1 MGGSGGGGGS
11 GSGRRLGAVDIGS
24 NAARLLICDA
34 DGDGG
39 LKKVVMVR
47 MPLRLGAPVFSRG
60 EIGAAAG
67 GRLIECMRAF
77 RWLFRS
83 QGTDAVCACAT
94 SAMREASDGA
104 AWALE
109 GGEALG
115 AEIRIIGGR
124 EEAGLLARS
133 VARFTGKG
141 AGILAD
147 VGGGSAD
154 VCAFRTGD
162 SKGESGGVE
171 GGVSG
176 ARVEGGM
183 EGGVEGGES
192 GVSGA
197 GVEGGEGGVG
207 GVGWVGWVGGVEVLE
222 AESFGLG
229 AVRLLEGGVSEAEWG
244 RFGEWMEA
252 AAERYGVS
260 ELTACGGNIRRL
272 GKLLDGRI
280 NLEKLESL
288 RDELSGMTKRE
299 RMLRYDF
306 RSDRADVIVPAAE
319 IYCAAL
325 RAGNFTRLKIPPAA
339 GLADGIIRQMAG
351 ESQ

>member
-1 MGGSGGGGGS
+1 MTAKRSQEGGESIGGGMGGSGGGGGS

-171 GGVSG
+171 
-176 ARVEGGM
+176 
-183 EGGVEGGES
+183 
-192 GVSGA
+192 
-197 GVEGGEGGVG
+197 
-207 GVGWVGWVGGVEVLE
+207 VLE

-244 RFGEWMEA
+244 RFGKWMEA

-272 GKLLDGRI
+272 GKLLDGKI
-280 NLEKLESL
+280 GLEKLESL

>member
-1 MGGSGGGGGS
+1 M
-11 GSGRRLGAVDIGS
+11 
-24 NAARLLICDA
+24 ICDA

-162 SKGESGGVE
+162 SRESGGVE
-171 GGVSG
+171 EGESG

-197 GVEGGEGGVG
+197 GVEGGVG
-207 GVGWVGWVGGVEVLE
+207 GVGWVGVEVLE

-244 RFGEWMEA
+244 RFGEVDGGGGGA
-252 AAERYGVS
+252 LRGFGVD
-260 ELTACGGNIRRL
+260 GVRRQHSPL
-272 GKLLDGRI
+272 GKVAGRQ
-280 NLEKLESL
+280 
-288 RDELSGMTKRE
+288 D
-299 RMLRYDF
+299 
-306 RSDRADVIVPAAE
+306 
-319 IYCAAL
+319 
-325 RAGNFTRLKIPPAA
+325 
-339 GLADGIIRQMAG
+339 
-351 ESQ
+351 

>member
-1 MGGSGGGGGS
+1 MFAR
-11 GSGRRLGAVDIGS
+11 SGRG
-24 NAARLLICDA
+24 
-34 DGDGG
+34 
-39 LKKVVMVR
+39 
-47 MPLRLGAPVFSRG
+47 
-60 EIGAAAG
+60 
-67 GRLIECMRAF
+67 
-77 RWLFRS
+77 
-83 QGTDAVCACAT
+83 
-94 SAMREASDGA
+94 
-104 AWALE
+104 
-109 GGEALG
+109 
-115 AEIRIIGGR
+115 IRV
-124 EEAGLLARS
+124 E
-133 VARFTGKG
+133 
-141 AGILAD
+141 
-147 VGGGSAD
+147 
-154 VCAFRTGD
+154 
-162 SKGESGGVE
+162 GESGGVE
-171 GGVSG
+171 GGV
-176 ARVEGGM
+176 EGG
-183 EGGVEGGES
+183 GV
-192 GVSGA
+192 
-197 GVEGGEGGVG
+197 
-207 GVGWVGWVGGVEVLE
+207 GVEVLE

-325 RAGNFTRLKIPPAA
+325 RAGNFVRLKIPPAA

>member
-1 MGGSGGGGGS
+1 MTAKRSQEGGESIGGGMG

-162 SKGESGGVE
+162 SRESGGVE
-171 GGVSG
+171 GGVG
-176 ARVEGGM
+176 
-183 EGGVEGGES
+183 GGVEGGVG

-207 GVGWVGWVGGVEVLE
+207 GVGWVGWVGW
-222 AESFGLG
+222 
-229 AVRLLEGGVSEAEWG
+229 EW
-244 RFGEWMEA
+244 RFW
-252 AAERYGVS
+252 RRS
-260 ELTACGGNIRRL
+260 RL
-272 GKLLDGRI
+272 GWALFVFWRAAF
-280 NLEKLESL
+280 
-288 RDELSGMTKRE
+288 RRRSGVVLASGWRRRRSVTG
-299 RMLRYDF
+299 F
-306 RSDRADVIVPAAE
+306 RS
-319 IYCAAL
+319 
-325 RAGNFTRLKIPPAA
+325 
-339 GLADGIIRQMAG
+339 
-351 ESQ
+351 

>member
-1 MGGSGGGGGS
+1 MTAKRSQEGGESIGGGMG

-171 GGVSG
+171 GGV
-176 ARVEGGM
+176 GG
-183 EGGVEGGES
+183 GVGVEGGVS

-197 GVEGGEGGVG
+197 GVEGGVG
-207 GVGWVGWVGGVEVLE
+207 GVGVEVLE

-244 RFGEWMEA
+244 RFGKWMEA

>member
-1 MGGSGGGGGS
+1 MTAKRSQEGGESIGGGMGGSGGGGGS

-133 VARFTGKG
+133 VARFAGKG

-171 GGVSG
+171 GGVG
-176 ARVEGGM
+176 E
-183 EGGVEGGES
+183 GVEGGVG
-192 GVSGA
+192 GV
-197 GVEGGEGGVG
+197 GVEGGVG
-207 GVGWVGWVGGVEVLE
+207 GVGWVGVEVLE

-244 RFGEWMEA
+244 RFGRWMEA

-272 GKLLDGRI
+272 GKLLDGKI
-280 NLEKLESL
+280 GLEKLESL

-325 RAGNFTRLKIPPAA
+325 RAGNFVRLKIPPAA

>member
-1 MGGSGGGGGS
+1 MTAKRSQEGGESIGGGMGGSGGGGGS

-133 VARFTGKG
+133 VARFAGKG

-171 GGVSG
+171 GGV
-176 ARVEGGM
+176 EGG
-183 EGGVEGGES
+183 GV
-192 GVSGA
+192 
-197 GVEGGEGGVG
+197 
-207 GVGWVGWVGGVEVLE
+207 GVEVLE

-244 RFGEWMEA
+244 RFGKWMEA

-325 RAGNFTRLKIPPAA
+325 RAGNFVRLKIPPAA

>member
-1 MGGSGGGGGS
+1 MAAKRSQEGDGDIVGGSAGESVGVGGGGS

-162 SKGESGGVE
+162 SRESGGVE
-171 GGVSG
+171 GGVG
-176 ARVEGGM
+176 
-183 EGGVEGGES
+183 GGV
-192 GVSGA
+192 
-197 GVEGGEGGVG
+197 EGGVG
-207 GVGWVGWVGGVEVLE
+207 GVGWVGGVGVEVLE

>member
-1 MGGSGGGGGS
+1 MVSERKREGGGSGGV
-11 GSGRRLGAVDIGS
+11 SGRRLGAVDIGS

-60 EIGAAAG
+60 EIGVEVG
-67 GRLIECMRAF
+67 GRFIECMRAF

-83 QGTDAVCACAT
+83 QGTDAVRACAT

-104 AWALE
+104 AWARE

-115 AEIRIIGGR
+115 AEIRVIDGR

-133 VARFTGKG
+133 VARFAGEG

-154 VCAFRTGD
+154 VCAFR
-162 SKGESGGVE
+162 GG
-171 GGVSG
+171 
-176 ARVEGGM
+176 
-183 EGGVEGGES
+183 
-192 GVSGA
+192 
-197 GVEGGEGGVG
+197 
-207 GVGWVGWVGGVEVLE
+207 EVLE

-229 AVRLLEGGVSEAEWG
+229 AVRLLSGGVSESEWS
-244 RFGEWMEA
+244 RFGEWMKSA
-252 AAERYGVS
+252 AKRHKVS

-272 GKLLDGRI
+272 GKLLDGKI
-280 NLEKLESL
+280 NLGKLESL
-288 RDELSGMTKRE
+288 RDELSGMTKHE
-299 RMLRYDF
+299 RMLRHDF

-319 IYCAAL
+319 IYCAAM

-339 GLADGIIRQMAG
+339 GLADGIIRQMAD
-351 ESQ
+351 

>member
-1 MGGSGGGGGS
+1 
-11 GSGRRLGAVDIGS
+11 
-24 NAARLLICDA
+24 
-34 DGDGG
+34 
-39 LKKVVMVR
+39 
-47 MPLRLGAPVFSRG
+47 
-60 EIGAAAG
+60 
-67 GRLIECMRAF
+67 
-77 RWLFRS
+77 
-83 QGTDAVCACAT
+83 
-94 SAMREASDGA
+94 MREASDGA

-162 SKGESGGVE
+162 SRESGGVE
-171 GGVSG
+171 GGVG
-176 ARVEGGM
+176 
-183 EGGVEGGES
+183 GGVEGGVG

-197 GVEGGEGGVG
+197 GVEGGVG
-207 GVGWVGWVGGVEVLE
+207 GVGWVGGVGGVGVEVLE

-272 GKLLDGRI
+272 GKLLDGKI

-339 GLADGIIRQMAG
+339 GLADGIIRQMAEEPRRSCADPMPVG
-351 ESQ
+351 G